1 MKITQDVRNYAQE
14 HGLDT
19 EEAIEEG
26 MRKKSEEFKDKGSEV
41 YL

>member
-1 MKITQDVRNYAQE
+1 MKITQDVRNYANE
-14 HGLDT
+14 HGMDT

-26 MRKKSEEFKDKGSEV
+26 MKKKSEEFRAKGSEV